1 MFSFCFLFP
10 FSCFLT
16 LLCLPIFCFLLLTS
30 FSLYLLSPFYYSIF
44 HSSQP
49 LSLPIFLLWFYIH
62 YLFAFFFHSRLY
74 IFSHFFTQFLPPTFC
89 LCFFNFL
96 PNFLAFCFLIL
107 FSHVHLYPFSQSSS
121 LSIMSSSPLFNIT
134 LHFLHHFACH
144 FFFFFLRRKET
155 NYS

>member
-49 LSLPIFLLWFYIH
+49 LSLPITMVLYPLSICFLFPFETIH
-62 YLFAFFFHSRLY
+62 FLSFFHSVSYPHFLFMLFLFFTQLSRFL
-74 IFSHFFTQFLPPTFC
+74 FSHF
-89 LCFFNFL
+89 
-96 PNFLAFCFLIL
+96 I
-107 FSHVHLYPFSQSSS
+107 FSCTS
-121 LSIMSSSPLFNIT
+121 LSIFSVIFSLHYVFFSSLQYHTTFSSSFRMPL
-134 LHFLHHFACH
+134 
-144 FFFFFLRRKET
+144 FFFFFRRKET